1 MYHVF
6 NRELVSR
13 IYKYYNINNNKNNPI
28 WKKWVKDL
36 NRYFTKQDTNVANM
50 YKKRFSVSS
59 VIVLSSQFQLCLSL
73 QVQRRQWHP
82 TSVLLPGKS
91 HGRRSLVG
99 CSPGVVK
106 SRTWLSDFTFT
117 FHFPALEKEM
127 ATHSSVLAWR
137 IPGTGGAWWAA
148 VYGVTQSRIR
158 LKRLSSSKPAGSCV
172 HGIFQA
178 RILEEVVISFSR
190 LSSRPKDWTC
200 SSCIS
205 GQIPHQLH
213 HLGSPISH

>member
-13 IYKYYNINNNKNNPI
+13 IYKYYNINKNNPI

-50 YKKRFSVSS
+50 YKKRYSVSS
-59 VIVLSSQFQLCLSL
+59 VIVLSSQFQLYLSL

-82 TSVLLPGKS
+82 TPVLWPGKS
-91 HGRRSLVG
+91 HGPRSLVG
-99 CSPGVVK
+99 WSPWGREELDMTERLHFYFSLSCIGEGNGNPLQCSC
-106 SRTWLSDFTFT
+106 
-117 FHFPALEKEM
+117 LENP
-127 ATHSSVLAWR
+127 R
-137 IPGTGGAWWAA
+137 DGGAWWTA

-178 RILEEVVISFSR
+178 RILGEVVISFSR

-205 GQIPHQLH
+205 GQIPYQLH